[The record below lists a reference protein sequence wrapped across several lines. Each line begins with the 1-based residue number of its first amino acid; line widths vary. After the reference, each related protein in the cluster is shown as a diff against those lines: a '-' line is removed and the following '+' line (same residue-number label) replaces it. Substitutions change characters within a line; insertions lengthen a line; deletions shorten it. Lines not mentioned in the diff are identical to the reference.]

1 LNFAFRAACVWQ
13 FIATAL
19 PQLPVLPVLPV
30 LSGILE
36 YPQRCHP
43 TKLVAMCC
51 SFFNLFTLTFILL
64 RGFRLG
70 TADTLSFVFNMIL
83 AGHKKTFNNDGR
95 GDGIGMGIWLEIG
108 IGIGIGFGLGLVN
121 TAMNCAAK
129 VSQVRVLR
137 FSFHILPTAAAGS

>member
-1 LNFAFRAACVWQ
+1 
-13 FIATAL
+13 
-19 PQLPVLPVLPV
+19 
-30 LSGILE
+30 
-36 YPQRCHP
+36 
-43 TKLVAMCC
+43 
-51 SFFNLFTLTFILL
+51 
-64 RGFRLG
+64 
-70 TADTLSFVFNMIL
+70 MIL

-108 IGIGIGFGLGLVN
+108 IGIGIGFGLGLWLGLVN